1 MTSTQDEVIAFLSE
15 PSAHGLRTGRVERI
29 DTHISVVFL
38 AGQRAY
44 KLKRAVAFPYLDYL
58 TLERRREACER
69 EVRLNRRTARGLY
82 LAVIAVTRSPD
93 GRLALGGSGEPVEW
107 LVEMRRF
114 DQDGLLD
121 RMAERGELDLDLA
134 SRVAYAVAALHHHA
148 RPRRD
153 HGGSG
158 GMRWVIDGNHRELA
172 AAPAIFGPHGCDV
185 LHAATLAAL
194 ERRSL
199 LLDARRAMGLVRQ
212 CHGDLH
218 LRNICLVGG
227 EPTLFDAIEFNDEI
241 ACVDVMYDLAFL
253 LMDLLHR
260 RLRPHANAVLNGYLE
275 ARPDFGGLALLPLFL
290 SCRAA
295 IRAKISIAQAGVKR
309 DPVAAERPREEANEY
324 LELAIALL
332 APRAPR
338 IIVIGG
344 FSGSGKSTLAHRLA
358 PDLGAAPGAVLLRSD
373 VIRKRLFGV
382 DPLARLPG
390 SAYDAEA
397 TARVYAWML
406 HAAESAAQ
414 AGHSVVVDAVFA
426 NPVHRT
432 ALKRAAES
440 VGVPFEGLWLDVP
453 QEVAARRLRARVR
466 DASDAT
472 VDVLVAQMMRSTG
485 AIPWP
490 RIDASRPVEE
500 VEDAARDIVNLP
512 KRPDARTRSHSG
524 MLNRR
529 SGEPVI

>member
-1 MTSTQDEVIAFLSE
+1 MRSTQGEVIDFLSE
-15 PSAHGLRTGRVERI
+15 PSAYGLRNGGVERV

-58 TLERRREACER
+58 TLERRREACLR
-69 EVRLNRRTARGLY
+69 EVQLNRRTARGLY

-93 GRLALGGSGEPVEW
+93 GKLALGGTGEPVEW

-114 DQDGLLD
+114 DQDRLLD
-121 RMAERGELDLDLA
+121 RMAERGELDLELA
-134 SRVAYAVAALHHHA
+134 SRLAYAVAALHEHA

-158 GMRWVIDGNHRELA
+158 GMRWVVDGNHRELTSE
-172 AAPAIFGPHGCDV
+172 PAVLGRQGCDA
-185 LHAATLAAL
+185 LHAATLVAL
-194 ERRSL
+194 DRRSL
-199 LLDARRAMGLVRQ
+199 LLDARRALGLVRQ

-218 LRNICLVGG
+218 LHNVCLVGG

-260 RLRPHANAVLNGYLE
+260 RLRSHANAVMNGYLE
-275 ARPDFGGLALLPLFL
+275 VRSDFGGLALLPLFL

-295 IRAKISIAQAGVKR
+295 IRAKISIAQAAVQP
-309 DPVAAERPREEANEY
+309 DAEAAAQRREEASEY
-324 LELAIALL
+324 LDLALTLL

-344 FSGSGKSTLAHRLA
+344 FSGSGKSTLARRLA
-358 PDLGAAPGAVLLRSD
+358 PDLGAPPGAVLLRSD

-382 DPLARLPG
+382 DPFARLPG

-397 TARVYAWML
+397 TARVYAWMI

-414 AGHSVVVDAVFA
+414 AGHSVVLDAVFA
-426 NPVHRT
+426 DPVHRA
-432 ALKRAAES
+432 ALKRAADS
-440 VGVPFEGLWLDVP
+440 VGVPFEGLWLDVS
-453 QEVAARRLRARVR
+453 ELVAARRLRERVR

-472 VDVLVAQMMRSTG
+472 VDVLLAQMARSTG
-485 AIPWP
+485 TLFWR
-490 RIDASRPVEE
+490 RIDASGPADE
-500 VEDAARDIVNLP
+500 VEQAARKIVDLP
-512 KRPDARTRSHSG
+512 EWPDALVHETVGDRS
-524 MLNRR
+524 
-529 SGEPVI
+529 

>member
-38 AGQRAY
+38 ARQRAY

-69 EVRLNRRTARGLY
+69 EVQLNRRTARGLY

-93 GRLALGGSGEPVEW
+93 GRLALGGAGEPVEW

-114 DQDGLLD
+114 DQDRLLD
-121 RMAERGELDLDLA
+121 GMAERGELDLELA
-134 SRVAYAVAALHHHA
+134 SRLAYAVAALHDHA

-158 GMRWVIDGNHRELA
+158 GMRWVVDGNHRELTA
-172 AAPAIFGPHGCDV
+172 EPAVLGRHSCDL

-194 ERRSL
+194 DHLSL

-218 LRNICLVGG
+218 LHNVCLIGG
-227 EPTLFDAIEFNDEI
+227 EPTLFDAIEFDDEI

-260 RLRPHANAVLNGYLE
+260 HLRTHANAVMNSYLE
-275 ARPDFGGLALLPLFL
+275 ARSDFGGLALLPLFL

-295 IRAKISIAQAGVKR
+295 IRAKISIAEAAVQR
-309 DPVAAERPREEANEY
+309 DAAAAALRREEANQY
-324 LELAIALL
+324 LDLALTLL
-332 APRAPR
+332 APRQPR

-344 FSGSGKSTLAHRLA
+344 FSGSGKSTLARQLA
-358 PDLGAAPGAVLLRSD
+358 PDVGAAPGAVLLRSD

-397 TARVYAWML
+397 TARVYAWMI

-426 NPVHRT
+426 DPVHRT
-432 ALKRAAES
+432 ALKRAAAS
-440 VGVPFEGLWLDVP
+440 VGVPIAGIWLDVRAP
-453 QEVAARRLRARVR
+453 VAARRLRARVR

-472 VDVLVAQMMRSTG
+472 VDVLLAQMMRSTG
-485 AIPWP
+485 PIAWT
-490 RIDASRPVEE
+490 RIDASGPVEK
-500 VEDAARDIVNLP
+500 VEEAARKILDLP
-512 KRPDARTRSHSG
+512 
-524 MLNRR
+524 RR
-529 SGEPVI
+529 SRPAADNSIGGSSGKLPVTA